1 MSVDIF
7 GPDNLDSKLG
17 RGPTTGTWRVKVRE
31 AAEDPTELWTGQHHG
46 NKYPAPKVKSITVEK
61 HCFVCL

>member
-17 RGPTTGTWRVKVRE
+17 RRSTTGIQRVKVRE
-31 AAEDPTELWTGQHHG
+31 AAEDPTMLWTEEHHG
-46 NKYPAPKVKSITVEK
+46 NEYPAPKVKSITVAET
-61 HCFVCL
+61 CYVCL